1 LSDPALADG
10 TAIRLEGVTKRY
22 RAADGG
28 VGGIKNLLL
37 HLPRALATR
46 RRAPTFTALDGIDLE
61 IAAGECVGVIGR
73 NGSGKSTT
81 LGLIAGVLEPDEG
94 RVVVRGRVCPMLEL
108 GAGFH
113 QDLTGVDNAILN
125 AVLQGLTL
133 AEARARLPAIAEF
146 ADLGEFMHRP
156 IRTYSSGMLARLGF
170 AVTTQLDPEI
180 LLVDELL
187 AVGDERFQA
196 RCFEKIEEFR
206 ARGVTIV
213 LVTHILPWVEATCSR
228 AVLIEGGRVVGDGEP
243 AKVIAQ
249 YHGLVANTSS

>member
-1 LSDPALADG
+1 M
-10 TAIRLEGVTKRY
+10 AIRLDRVTKRY
-22 RAADGG
+22 RASDGG
-28 VGGIKNLLL
+28 PGGIKNLLL
-37 HLPRALATR
+37 HLPRALAAR
-46 RRAPTFTALDGIDLE
+46 RNAPSFTALDAIDLE
-61 IAAGECVGVIGR
+61 VGRGECVGVIGR

-113 QDLTGVDNAILN
+113 PDLSGVDNAIMN
-125 AVLQGLTL
+125 AVLQGLSL
-133 AEARARLPAIAEF
+133 AEARARLPAMAEF
-146 ADLGEFMHRP
+146 ADLGEFMNRP

-180 LLVDELL
+180 LLVDELI
-187 AVGDERFQA
+187 AVGDERFQV

-213 LVTHILPWVEATCSR
+213 LVTHILPWVEAACSR
-228 AVLIEGGRVVGDGEP
+228 AVLIDAGRVAADGEP
-243 AKVIAQ
+243 AKVIAE
-249 YHGLVANTSS
+249 YHARVAAAS